1 MKATGLLDS
10 GDYFNIMRW
19 KVVKITGWTL
29 DYIDSL
35 PLGKLYECIQIEDG
49 LTKAQ
54 G

>member
-1 MKATGLLDS
+1 MTTADYLRLMKW
-10 GDYFNIMRW
+10 R
-19 KVVKITGWTL
+19 VVKMTGWTL

-35 PLGKLYECIQIEDG
+35 PLGKLYECVQIEDG